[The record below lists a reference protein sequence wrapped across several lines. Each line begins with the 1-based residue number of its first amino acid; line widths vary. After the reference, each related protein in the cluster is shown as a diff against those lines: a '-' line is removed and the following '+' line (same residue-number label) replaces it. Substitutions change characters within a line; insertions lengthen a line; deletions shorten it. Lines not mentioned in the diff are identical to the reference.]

1 MCNTDNFSLPSYLP
15 TERHSTLSVLNT
27 IFSVHS
33 LQCVIFHAHIHHPIV
48 VTLTAHIEG
57 TTGCITQKFKKSQ
70 LPAQQQE
77 GAPQGVHWLWKVPP
91 PTQRMAWG
99 SAGLRRTREAW
110 REHMWGRTCPSGR
123 TRSHLSST
131 LWRREKREKVSV
143 SGYFQMWNGHS
154 HTSSS
159 FFSC

>member
-1 MCNTDNFSLPSYLP
+1 MCYTDNSNLPSYIP
-15 TERHSTLSVLNT
+15 TERHSTLSVLNSN
-27 IFSVHS
+27 FSMLSFPVWDFSRPHTSPKCGHNHSTHRGHYRVHHTKNS
-33 LQCVIFHAHIHHPIV
+33 
-48 VTLTAHIEG
+48 
-57 TTGCITQKFKKSQ
+57 KKSQ

-77 GAPQGVHWLWKVPP
+77 GLHSVFTSLQKVPP

-110 REHMWGRTCPSGR
+110 REHMWGQPGPSGR

-143 SGYFQMWNGHS
+143 SGYFQM
-154 HTSSS
+154 
-159 FFSC
+159 

>member
-1 MCNTDNFSLPSYLP
+1 MITSVIHRVCNTDNFSLPSYLP

-77 GAPQGVHWLWKVPP
+77 GAPQGVHWLTK
-91 PTQRMAWG
+91 
-99 SAGLRRTREAW
+99 SATSNTKNGVELSWAA
-110 REHMWGRTCPSGR
+110 
-123 TRSHLSST
+123 SH
-131 LWRREKREKVSV
+131 KRGVEGAHV
-143 SGYFQMWNGHS
+143 GADMP
-154 HTSSS
+154 
-159 FFSC
+159 

>member
-1 MCNTDNFSLPSYLP
+1 MILSVIHRVCNTDNFSLPSYLP

-77 GAPQGVHWLWKVPP
+77 GAPQGVHWLTK
-91 PTQRMAWG
+91 
-99 SAGLRRTREAW
+99 SATSNTKNGVGLSWAA
-110 REHMWGRTCPSGR
+110 SY
-123 TRSHLSST
+123 
-131 LWRREKREKVSV
+131 KRGMEGAHV
-143 SGYFQMWNGHS
+143 GADMP
-154 HTSSS
+154 
-159 FFSC
+159 